1 MTTYERVKY
10 FTDKEEGFGVS
21 VATLAAAS
29 GYTRTTLSHYLAQD
43 RKTTARQENAW
54 ERGMQKIATA
64 MYNFVYDTKKE

>member
-10 FTDKEEGFGVS
+10 FTDKENGFGVS

-29 GYTRTTLSHYLAQD
+29 GYKRTTLSHYLAQD
-43 RKTTARQENAW
+43 RNTTARQENAW

-64 MYNFVYDTKKE
+64 MYDFVYDTKKE